1 MKVLLVYPEYPETFW
16 SFKHALKFVSK
27 KAAFPPHGL
36 LTVAAMLPKNWELTL
51 VDMNTGRLK
60 DKEIKWADLV
70 FISAMV
76 VQKDSAKSVIKHCK
90 KLGATVVAG
99 GPLFTTQHEDFPC
112 VDHFVLDEAELT
124 LPPFLKDLENGCLQP
139 VYRSDGRPD
148 VNLTPIPR
156 WELIDWRKYSSMA
169 VQYSRGCPFDCE
181 FCDIVVLNGRMPR
194 TKGRE
199 QVLRELEAIYATGWR
214 ESVFIVDDNFIGN
227 KKKLKSEILPA
238 IIGWMKKKQYPFTF
252 YTQTSINLADDD
264 DLIDLMVKANFNMVF
279 VGIESPNLESLT
291 ECGKTQNS
299 TRDLVSAVNK
309 LQRSGLEVTGGFIVG
324 FDSDP
329 QSIFQ
334 DIINFV
340 QKSGVVT
347 AMVGL
352 LHAPTGTRLWKRLNE
367 EKRLT
372 GGWSGNNTDMS
383 INFTPRMNLAGLKEG
398 YRKIVT
404 TIYSPRQY
412 YERVKTF
419 LNEYRPQP
427 QKVVLPK
434 LKHYIALIKTFW
446 ALGIK
451 EKGQYYF
458 WKLVFWTALKRP
470 RSFPA
475 AIEMSI
481 FGLHFRRVAEH
492 YARQLRLTPSPGS
505 PA

>member
-1 MKVLLVYPEYPETFW
+1 
-16 SFKHALKFVSK
+16 
-27 KAAFPPHGL
+27 
-36 LTVAAMLPKNWELTL
+36 
-51 VDMNTGRLK
+51 
-60 DKEIKWADLV
+60 
-70 FISAMV
+70 
-76 VQKDSAKSVIKHCK
+76 
-90 KLGATVVAG
+90 
-99 GPLFTTQHEDFPC
+99 
-112 VDHFVLDEAELT
+112 
-124 LPPFLKDLENGCLQP
+124 
-139 VYRSDGRPD
+139 
-148 VNLTPIPR
+148 
-156 WELIDWRKYSSMA
+156 
-169 VQYSRGCPFDCE
+169 
-181 FCDIVVLNGRMPR
+181 
-194 TKGRE
+194 
-199 QVLRELEAIYATGWR
+199 
-214 ESVFIVDDNFIGN
+214 
-227 KKKLKSEILPA
+227 
-238 IIGWMKKKQYPFTF
+238 
-252 YTQTSINLADDD
+252 
-264 DLIDLMVKANFNMVF
+264 MVF